1 MSDLAPGL
9 DISIFEGVLAVGDAS
24 DRLAMAVQLA
34 NLVNDPATP
43 GVEVEQVSGVLLKLS
58 LDPEKKV
65 RAALA
70 AALCRQTRIDVAV
83 AFAIVADDDD
93 IALPFLTETPVLR
106 SAELKTILKVGDDS
120 RQRVIAGRA
129 DIPSD
134 VCRFII
140 KSGAVAAVMALF
152 ENPAVAIDAADC
164 RTLYQRLGQS
174 ADVVERLLALAN
186 LPLDIRIAQAR
197 RAATRMRQMMAEK
210 AWLPANDA
218 SQLCTEAEDNAVM
231 QVLVEASARERA
243 DAVAYMASKNMLTPA
258 LIIRAAATGRTDV
271 VEAALAHLAGV
282 SQQRSAEMMYASSGM
297 GLRSLFR
304 KSGLPPACQGLLR
317 AACDVMIDVREEGI
331 GISSGEFGGR
341 LLEALMTRYVAMPAQ
356 ERSKAIELLGR
367 YGEVKI
373 RKVAKRLRA
382 DLVRAA

>member
-9 DISIFEGVLAVGDAS
+9 DISVFEGVLAVGDANA
-24 DRLAMAVQLA
+24 RLTMAEQLA
-34 NLVNDPATP
+34 ALVNDPETP
-43 GVEVEQVSGVLLKLS
+43 DVEVDQVSGILLKLA

-70 AALCRQTRIDVAV
+70 EALCRQTRLDVAV
-83 AFAIVADDDD
+83 AFAVVADDDD
-93 IALPFLTETPVLR
+93 IALPFLQETPVLK

-120 RQRVIAGRA
+120 RQRVIAGRP
-129 DIPSD
+129 DIPSE
-134 VCRFII
+134 VCRFVI
-140 KSGAVAAVMALF
+140 KSGTVAAVLALF
-152 ENPAVAIDAADC
+152 QNPAVVIDAADC
-164 RTLYQRLGQS
+164 RMLYQRLGQS
-174 ADVVERLLALAN
+174 AEVVEKLLALVD
-186 LPLDIRIAQAR
+186 LPLDIRIAQAQ

-243 DAVAYMASKNMLTPA
+243 EALAYMASKNMLTPA
-258 LIIRAAATGRTDV
+258 LIIRAAATGKINV

-282 SQQRSAEMMYASSGM
+282 SQQRSVEMMYASSGM
-297 GLRSLFR
+297 GLKSLFR
-304 KSGLPPACQGLLR
+304 KSGLPLSCYGMLR

-331 GISSGEFGGR
+331 EISSGEFGGR
-341 LLEALMTRYVAMPAQ
+341 LLEVLMTRYVAMSAQ
-356 ERSKAIELLGR
+356 DRSKTIELLGR